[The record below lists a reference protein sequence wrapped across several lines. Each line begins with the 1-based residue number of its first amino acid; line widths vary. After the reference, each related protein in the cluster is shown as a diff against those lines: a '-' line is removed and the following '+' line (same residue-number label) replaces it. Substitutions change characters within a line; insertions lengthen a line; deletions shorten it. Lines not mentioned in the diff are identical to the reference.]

1 MKSLSLAGRMDTC
14 IPVAE
19 FLCCSPEMVMTLL
32 IGCVVVAVQPPSRV
46 QLFVTPG
53 LQHARPLCPSPSP
66 EVWPSS
72 CPLHRW
78 CHPATSS
85 SGILFS
91 CPQSFPASG
100 TFPVSQ
106 LFLSGGQVLELQ
118 LQHQLFHLSRLY
130 MTTGRTIALIIWNFV
145 GRILREVSG
154 SNSRYTLNRCWMN
167 ETGKSEINCLLLW
180 PGRDIFLNQQKLI
193 GNQL

>member
-66 EVWPSS
+66 RVCPSS
-72 CPLHRW
+72 CSLHRW
-78 CHPATSS
+78 CCPAISS
-85 SGILFS
+85 SVALFS
-91 CPQSFPASG
+91 FCPQSLPASEN
-100 TFPVSQ
+100 FPMSHLCTSDDQNTGASASASV
-106 LFLSGGQVLELQ
+106 LSVNIQ
-118 LQHQLFHLSRLY
+118 
-130 MTTGRTIALIIWNFV
+130 
-145 GRILREVSG
+145 G
-154 SNSRYTLNRCWMN
+154 SS
-167 ETGKSEINCLLLW
+167 
-180 PGRDIFLNQQKLI
+180 P
-193 GNQL
+193 

>member
-66 EVWPSS
+66 GFCPSS
-72 CPLHRW
+72 CSLPRW
-78 CHPATSS
+78 CHPAISFS
-85 SGILFS
+85 DALFF
-91 CPQSFPASG
+91 CPQSFPTSG
-100 TFPVSQ
+100 TFPMSHLVASDDWNTGASASALQVDIQGWFPWRLPGLIFCCESDSQ
-106 LFLSGGQVLELQ
+106 ESSPTPQ
-118 LQHQLFHLSRLY
+118 LK
-130 MTTGRTIALIIWNFV
+130 GI
-145 GRILREVSG
+145 
-154 SNSRYTLNRCWMN
+154 NSSAFRRGIVQRY
-167 ETGKSEINCLLLW
+167 
-180 PGRDIFLNQQKLI
+180 
-193 GNQL
+193 